1 MISLRPRGFTARPPM
16 PEVKDLSTAPLVLY
30 VDDERPNRIV
40 FEASLR
46 TEFRIKSVPDA
57 RTALQI
63 LDVEDVAVLVSD
75 IRMPEMDGLELLR
88 IVKEKYPRTLRMV
101 ITAFSDIDPI
111 LTAINEGLVAR
122 YIIKPFDRDEVM
134 QALRWGTEL
143 WTLTRESAELLRRIL
158 QTERLA
164 SLGGLTALY
173 VHDLRTPLM
182 SVTATIEELRA
193 VAEAIP
199 ALHAAID
206 QAPIDARVKERLLGR
221 LDETPELVDDAKKA
235 ATLIDGMIQGLY
247 DFIKPPKTISER
259 PTIDPLPVIRHTLSM
274 YQKLTIYSR
283 AQIGYHGP
291 SQLPKI
297 RMSPVALTQV
307 LLNLVGNAA
316 QAVIARN
323 EPQRAVAIDARSAGD
338 MLELQIRDEGVG
350 MAPDVLRKI
359 GTPYFTTRAEGTG
372 LGIANCHRLIGT
384 AGGRIKIESEQ
395 GVGTTVTLLLP
406 ISA

>member
-1 MISLRPRGFTARPPM
+1 MIPLRPRGFTARPM
-16 PEVKDLSTAPLVLY
+16 SEVNDLSTAPLVLY

-40 FEASLR
+40 FEASLK

-57 RTALQI
+57 KTALECLQG
-63 LDVEDVAVLVSD
+63 EDAAVLVTD

-88 IVKEKYPRTLRMV
+88 QVKEKHPRTVRMV

-134 QALRWGTEL
+134 QVLRWGTEL
-143 WTLTRESAELLRRIL
+143 WSFGKHSAELLRRIL

-182 SVTATIEELRA
+182 SVTATLDELRA
-193 VAEAIP
+193 VAESVP
-199 ALHAAID
+199 ALHAAIA
-206 QAPIDARVKERLLGR
+206 QAPIDERVKESLLKK
-221 LDETPELVDDAKKA
+221 LDEAPELIEDAKTD
-235 ATLIDGMIQGLY
+235 ATLIGGMIQGLY
-247 DFIKPPKTISER
+247 DFIKPPKSFSER
-259 PTIDPLPVIRHTLSM
+259 PTIDPLPVIRHTLAM
-274 YQKLTIYSR
+274 YQKLTIY
-283 AQIGYHGP
+283 AHAHIGYHGP
-291 SQLPKI
+291 AQLPKV
-297 RMSPVALTQV
+297 RMSPVALTQI

-316 QAVIARN
+316 QAVLARN
-323 EPQRAVAIDARSAGD
+323 ERNRAVAIDARDIGD
-338 MLELQIRDEGVG
+338 MLEVQIRDEGIG

-372 LGIANCHRLIGT
+372 LGIANCHRLLGS

-406 ISA
+406 IAA

>member
-1 MISLRPRGFTARPPM
+1 MIPLRPRGFTARPM
-16 PEVKDLSTAPLVLY
+16 SEVKDLSGAPLVLY

-40 FEASLR
+40 FEASLKS
-46 TEFRIKSVPDA
+46 EFRIKSVPDA
-57 RTALQI
+57 KTALEFLQG
-63 LDVEDVAVLVSD
+63 EDVAVLVTD

-88 IVKEKYPRTLRMV
+88 QVKEKHPRTVRMV

-134 QALRWGTEL
+134 QVLRWGTEL
-143 WTLTRESAELLRRIL
+143 WSFGKDSAELLRRIL

-182 SVTATIEELRA
+182 SVTATLDELRA
-193 VAEAIP
+193 VAQSVP
-199 ALHAAID
+199 ALHAAIA
-206 QAPIDARVKERLLGR
+206 QAPIDERVKESLLKR
-221 LDETPELVDDAKKA
+221 LDEAPELIEDAKHD
-235 ATLIDGMIQGLY
+235 ATLIGGMIQGLY
-247 DFIKPPKTISER
+247 DFIKPPKSFSER
-259 PTIDPLPVIRHTLSM
+259 PTIDPLPVIRHTLAM
-274 YQKLTIYSR
+274 YQKLTIY
-283 AQIGYHGP
+283 AQAHIGYHGP
-291 SQLPKI
+291 AQLPKV

-316 QAVIARN
+316 QAVLARN
-323 EPQRAVAIDARSAGD
+323 ERNRAVAIDARDAGD
-338 MLELQIRDEGVG
+338 MLEVQIRDEGIG
-350 MAPDVLRKI
+350 MAPEVLRKI

-372 LGIANCHRLIGT
+372 LGIANCHRLLGS

-406 ISA
+406 IAA

>member
-1 MISLRPRGFTARPPM
+1 M
-16 PEVKDLSTAPLVLY
+16 PEAKDLSNAPLILY

-40 FEASLR
+40 FEASLK
-46 TEFRIKSVPDA
+46 TDFRIKSVPDA
-57 RTALQI
+57 KTALQV
-63 LDVEDVAVLVSD
+63 LEVEDVAVLVSD
-75 IRMPEMDGLELLR
+75 IRMPEMDGLQLLR
-88 IVKEKYPRTLRMV
+88 IVKEKHPRTLRMV

-143 WTLTRESAELLRRIL
+143 WTLTKESAELLRRIL

-182 SVTATIEELRA
+182 SVSATLEELRA
-193 VAEAIP
+193 VAEAVP
-199 ALHAAID
+199 VLHSAIE
-206 QAPIDARVKERLLGR
+206 QAPIDERVKERLLKR
-221 LDETPELVDDAKKA
+221 LDDTPELVEDAKKA

-247 DFIKPPKTISER
+247 DFIKPPKTVSER
-259 PTIDPLPVIRHTLSM
+259 PTIDPLPVIRHTLAM
-274 YQKLTIYSR
+274 YQKLTIY
-283 AQIGYHGP
+283 AHAHIGYNGP
-291 SQLPKI
+291 SHLPKV

-323 EPQRAVAIDARSAGD
+323 ERNRAVAIDARSAGD
-338 MLELQIRDEGVG
+338 MLELQIRDEGIG

-372 LGIANCHRLIGT
+372 LGIANCHRLIGS

-406 ISA
+406 IAA

>member
-1 MISLRPRGFTARPPM
+1 MS
-16 PEVKDLSTAPLVLY
+16 EVTDLSSAPLVVY

-40 FEASLR
+40 FEASLK

-57 RTALQI
+57 KSALQ
-63 LDVEDVAVLVSD
+63 LLEVEDVAVLVSD
-75 IRMPEMDGLELLR
+75 IRMPDMDGLELLR
-88 IVKEKYPRTLRMV
+88 IVKEKHPRTLRMV

-143 WTLTRESAELLRRIL
+143 WTMTRESAELLRRIL

-182 SVTATIEELRA
+182 SVTATLDELRA
-193 VAEAIP
+193 VAEAVP
-199 ALHAAID
+199 ALHSAID
-206 QAPIDARVKERLLGR
+206 QAPIDPRVKERLLGR
-221 LDETPELVDDAKKA
+221 LDETPELVEDAKKA
-235 ATLIDGMIQGLY
+235 AALIDGMIQGLY
-247 DFIKPPKTISER
+247 DFIKPPKTMSER

-274 YQKLTIYSR
+274 YQKLTIYAR
-283 AQIGYHGP
+283 AHIGYHGP
-291 SQLPKI
+291 SQLPKV

-323 EPQRAVAIDARSAGD
+323 EPRRAVAIDARSAGD

-350 MAPDVLRKI
+350 MTPDVLRKI

-372 LGIANCHRLIGT
+372 LGIANCHRLIGS

-406 ISA
+406 IAA

>member
-1 MISLRPRGFTARPPM
+1 M

-40 FEASLR
+40 FEASLK

-57 RTALQI
+57 KTALQF
-63 LDVEDVAVLVSD
+63 LESGGEDVAVIVSD

-88 IVKEKYPRTLRMV
+88 IVKEKHPRTMRMV

-111 LTAINEGLVAR
+111 LTAINEGLVMR

-143 WTLTRESAELLRRIL
+143 WSMTKESAELLRRIL

-182 SVTATIEELRA
+182 SVTATLDELRA
-193 VAEAIP
+193 VAESVP
-199 ALHAAID
+199 ALHAAIE
-206 QAPIDARVKERLLGR
+206 QAPIDERVKERLLKR
-221 LDETPELVDDAKKA
+221 FDETPELVEDAKKA
-235 ATLIDGMIQGLY
+235 AMLIDGMIQGLY
-247 DFIKPPKTISER
+247 DFIKPPKTFSER

-274 YQKLTIYSR
+274 YQKLTIY
-283 AQIGYHGP
+283 AQAHIGYNGP
-291 SQLPKI
+291 TQLPKV

-323 EPQRAVAIDARSAGD
+323 ERNCAVAIDARSAGD
-338 MLELQIRDEGVG
+338 MLELQIRDEGIG

-372 LGIANCHRLIGT
+372 LGIANCHRLLGS

-406 ISA
+406 IAA

>member
-1 MISLRPRGFTARPPM
+1 MSD
-16 PEVKDLSTAPLVLY
+16 VKDLSAAPLVLY

-40 FEASLR
+40 FEASLK
-46 TEFRIKSVPDA
+46 TEFRIKSVADA
-57 RTALQI
+57 RSALQA
-63 LDVEDVAVLVSD
+63 LELEDAAVLVTD

-88 IVKEKYPRTLRMV
+88 QVKDKYPRTVRMV

-134 QALRWGTEL
+134 QVLRWGTEL
-143 WTLTRESAELLRRIL
+143 WSFGKDSAELLRRIL

-182 SVTATIEELRA
+182 SVNATLEELRA
-193 VAEAIP
+193 LAQSVP
-199 ALHAAID
+199 ALRDAIA
-206 QAPIDARVKERLLGR
+206 QAPIEESVRSRLLKR
-221 LDETPELVDDAKKA
+221 LDDTPEMIEDAKTD
-235 ATLIDGMIQGLY
+235 ATLIAGMIQGLY
-247 DFIKPPKTISER
+247 DFIKPPKNLSER
-259 PTIDPLPVIRHTLSM
+259 PTIDPLPVIRHTLAM
-274 YQKLTIYSR
+274 YQKLTIY
-283 AQIGYHGP
+283 AQARIGYHGP
-291 SQLPKI
+291 TELPKV
-297 RMSPVALTQV
+297 RMSPVALTQIM
-307 LLNLVGNAA
+307 LNLVGNAA
-316 QAVIARN
+316 QAVLARN
-323 EPQRAVAIDARSAGD
+323 ERNRGVEIDARSTGD
-338 MLELQIRDEGVG
+338 MLEVQIRDEGIG

-372 LGIANCHRLIGT
+372 LGIANCHRLLGS

-406 ISA
+406 IAA